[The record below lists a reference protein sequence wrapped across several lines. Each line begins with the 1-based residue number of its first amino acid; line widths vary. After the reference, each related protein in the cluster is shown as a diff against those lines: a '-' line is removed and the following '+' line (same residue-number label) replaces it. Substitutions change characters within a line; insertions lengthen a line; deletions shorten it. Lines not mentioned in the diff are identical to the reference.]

1 MSSGRFNAYQVG
13 SGGVAMNARIVLKS
27 ESRPLV
33 SLVPKDV
40 SQPLVKPSGDRSF
53 QENQVPEPRADTTE
67 KSQGAAQVN
76 AQKFSMSA
84 DYPFAGGG
92 HRSIF
97 SLNGT
102 TPGRSTSNNS
112 RELKVS
118 NELPQ
123 EVLRKFSYLQGYFP
137 ARLPSDSC
145 VLRVASTGEAHLL
158 CSSIQAESFVKD
170 YLVELVYLQAQP
182 PLSRCMVIGNSSQ
195 FSCQ

>member
-1 MSSGRFNAYQVG
+1 MSSGRFNAYQVT
-13 SGGVAMNARIVLKS
+13 SGGGAMSARIVLKS
-27 ESRPLV
+27 ESRPFV
-33 SLVPKDV
+33 SLVQKDA
-40 SQPLVKPSGDRSF
+40 SQPLVKPSVDRSF
-53 QENQVPEPRADTTE
+53 QENQVPEPRVDATD

-84 DYPFAGGG
+84 DYPFAGGDR
-92 HRSIF
+92 RSIF

-102 TPGRSTSNNS
+102 TPGRATSNGS

-137 ARLPSDSC
+137 MRLPSDSC
-145 VLRVASTGEAHLL
+145 VLRLASTGEAHLL
-158 CSSIQAESFVKD
+158 CSSTQAESFVKD
-170 YLVELVYLQAQP
+170 YLVELVYLEVQP
-182 PLSRCMVIGNSSQ
+182 PFSRCMVIGNSSQ